1 MEFKIDTKETFAI
14 ITPVVALM
22 NEHNVQELAQKCS
35 EVRQNGSVNIIV
47 SLLQVPQMD
56 FSVPP
61 ILEELHHM
69 SYNNEE
75 SLVFTEY
82 TADVLKSMKHSESDL
97 ILNLAPR
104 MQEAIDIVSM
114 EILERD
120 LWDEEEL

>member
-14 ITPVVALM
+14 ISPIVALL
-22 NEHNVQELAQKCS
+22 NEHNVQELAQKCND
-35 EVRQNGSVNIIV
+35 VRQNGSANIII
-47 SLLQVPQMD
+47 SLSQVPQMD
-56 FSVPP
+56 ATVPS

-82 TADVLKSMKHSESDL
+82 TSDVLKVMKQSESDL

-104 MQEAIDIVSM
+104 MQEAIDIISM

>member
-14 ITPVVALM
+14 ISPIVALL
-22 NEHNVQELAQKCS
+22 NEHNVQELAQKCND
-35 EVRQNGSVNIIV
+35 VRQNGSANIII
-47 SLLQVPQMD
+47 SLSQVPQMD
-56 FSVPP
+56 TAVPS

-82 TADVLKSMKHSESDL
+82 TSDILKVMKQSESDL
-97 ILNLAPR
+97 IINLAPR
-104 MQEAIDIVSM
+104 MQEAIDIISM

>member
-1 MEFKIDTKETFAI
+1 MEFKIDTKDTFAI
-14 ITPVVALM
+14 ISPIVALL
-22 NEHNVQELAQKCS
+22 NEHNVQELAQKCDD
-35 EVRQNGSVNIIV
+35 VRQNGSVNIIV
-47 SLLQVPQMD
+47 SLSQVPQMD
-56 FSVPP
+56 ATVPS

-82 TADVLKSMKHSESDL
+82 TSDVLKVMKQSESDL
-97 ILNLAPR
+97 ILNIAPR
-104 MQEAIDIVSM
+104 MQEAIDIISM

>member
-14 ITPVVALM
+14 ISPIVALL
-22 NEHNVQELAQKCS
+22 NEHNVQELAQKCDD
-35 EVRQNGSVNIIV
+35 VRQNGSVNIIV
-47 SLLQVPQMD
+47 SLSQVPQMD
-56 FSVPP
+56 ATVPS

-82 TADVLKSMKHSESDL
+82 TSDVLKVMKQSESDL
-97 ILNLAPR
+97 ILNIAPR
-104 MQEAIDIVSM
+104 MQEAIDIISM

>member
-14 ITPVVALM
+14 ISPIVALL
-22 NEHNVQELAQKCS
+22 NEHNVQELAQKCND
-35 EVRQNGSVNIIV
+35 VRQNGSANIIV
-47 SLLQVPQMD
+47 SLSQVPQMEAA
-56 FSVPP
+56 VPA

-82 TADVLKSMKHSESDL
+82 TSDVLKVMKQSESDL

-104 MQEAIDIVSM
+104 MQEAIDIISM

>member
-14 ITPVVALM
+14 ISPIVALL
-22 NEHNVQELAQKCS
+22 NEHNVQELAQKCND
-35 EVRQNGSVNIIV
+35 VRQNGSANIII
-47 SLLQVPQMD
+47 SLSQVPQMD
-56 FSVPP
+56 ATVPS

-82 TADVLKSMKHSESDL
+82 TSDILKVMKQSESDL
-97 ILNLAPR
+97 IINLAPR
-104 MQEAIDIVSM
+104 MQEAIDIISM

>member
-14 ITPVVALM
+14 ISPIVALL
-22 NEHNVQELAQKCS
+22 NEHNVQELAQKCG
-35 EVRQNGSVNIIV
+35 EVRQNGSANIII
-47 SLLQVPQMD
+47 SLSQAPLMDAAVP
-56 FSVPP
+56 S

-82 TADVLKSMKHSESDL
+82 TSDVLKVMKQSESDL

-104 MQEAIDIVSM
+104 MQEAIDIISM

>member
-14 ITPVVALM
+14 ISPIVALL
-22 NEHNVQELAQKCS
+22 NEHNVQELAQKCND
-35 EVRQNGSVNIIV
+35 VRQNGSANIII
-47 SLLQVPQMD
+47 SLSQVPQMD
-56 FSVPP
+56 ASVPS

-82 TADVLKSMKHSESDL
+82 TSDVLKVMKQSESDL

-104 MQEAIDIVSM
+104 MQEAIDIISM

>member
-14 ITPVVALM
+14 ISPIVALL
-22 NEHNVQELAQKCS
+22 NEYNVQELAQKCND
-35 EVRQNGSVNIIV
+35 VRQNGSANIII
-47 SLLQVPQMD
+47 SLSQVPQMD
-56 FSVPP
+56 ASVPS

-82 TADVLKSMKHSESDL
+82 RSDVLKVMKQSESDL

-104 MQEAIDIVSM
+104 MQEAIDIISM